1 MLAKRSSSHVVFCFL
16 LSVLLLSGT
25 VARSQQTLGTI
36 SGTVSDTSGALLADT
51 TVTAVEDQTK
61 LTRVAKTNAD
71 GGYQFVNLPI
81 GTYTI
86 TFTHDGFETQ
96 RNPSILVQ
104 ADRTVSLNA
113 TLKIGAISTSVTV
126 QETPLLNAVDTTNGY
141 VLDKSQIDAI
151 PLPTGSFTGLAILAP
166 GVNAEVSGGT
176 GANSGLGNSP
186 IWANGQRDTSNSFF
200 LNGVDSSNLFNGK
213 STSQV
218 TSSRVT
224 LNTGAGNPAAG
235 GVIQSSA
242 SVYLA
247 IGQALPTP
255 APETIQELRV
265 NTSMYDAQ
273 QGATSGAH
281 IDMSTISG
289 TNSYH
294 GTAYFHRGTDWLNAA
309 PFFFKQDEDIPE
321 DEKVPQLHRY
331 TAGGGVG
338 GPIVK
343 DKLFAYLAYQH
354 VHVGDQEIGI
364 SRFTVPNGLTDD
376 RSPAAL
382 ATIANCNFVAATPA
396 NPDPCNGYASANPSD
411 PNYVNPTTISPVA
424 LFLMQYK
431 LPNGQFMVPSA
442 TPGVAPT
449 FNTPDNVS
457 IPGTAYFSAD
467 QAVANLDWNAS
478 KKDTLA
484 LKYYYQHDPTIA
496 PFAYSN
502 VPGFAQHMDTGS
514 HVFSVNN
521 TTFLKDTLSVTSVLG
536 FMRAK
541 AYGQNQQLFSA
552 QDAGIN
558 TFGSTYFPGITI
570 IDPFGNTS
578 PNNPDGIYNP
588 LMNIGPGSETQA
600 PFTGMFQNRIMPSAN
615 AIWILGRHTVTF
627 GGSYAYTQL
636 NIRNERPGKGMIA
649 TANFAGFLQG
659 NLAYQNDDFT
669 TTTLMLGNAN
679 RYYRA
684 NQVGTYVQD
693 KFQILPNLSLTAGVR
708 YDWNGGLTEKYGR
721 IYNFDASLYSYNEAA
736 DQIQSNGFIIAG
748 NNSLFPTKGVSN
760 TTLTGRQWGIGP
772 RLGLAFAPKQNDNKV
787 VIRAGAGIYYDRGEL
802 FTYLSPGYA
811 AGEVTG
817 GPFGVT
823 QAPPFVSSIQCPGAP
838 SFISPCTGDIS
849 LSNPWGTTPGTPPTG
864 NPADISNYLPNAA
877 AITDGAPLFAV
888 GTYNRTNKL
897 PYSINYTLDFQWQ
910 PFNDLA
916 IDIGYIGNLG
926 RHQVIPVPF
935 NQAQIASPG
944 NVIHG
949 QEYSYGYTVQ
959 TTACDYYSC
968 SPANLPNGQPF
979 LSTYEGGN
987 IDLRVPYLGYSSES
1001 VTYRAAGVAAYN
1013 ALQTHVEKRL
1023 TRGLQVGFSYTY
1035 SHATD
1040 EQSALGLFYNG
1051 NNPLN
1056 LRDGYGSADFDR
1068 THVINF
1074 NYLYQFPKFVAGNSL
1089 RAKVANDWALQGIT
1103 VIQSGQPYSVIDY
1116 SGAVGSIFYGTSN
1129 GITNPVVPLAP
1140 GCDAHRAYTGTS
1152 GAFGKPALNASCFTL
1167 PLMQPGDMGGAV
1179 PADDYFETNFTT
1191 GQRNIFRQA
1200 YQRRADISLVKSVN
1214 ITETVHARYSFDV
1227 FNVTNTT
1234 SFDIPSDNVTQNE
1247 GFNDFPVLG
1256 TTPAPSPASCAAGNP
1271 PSGTFFNC
1279 PTGLGYT
1286 RGAIGS
1292 PRQIQMSLQVVF

>member
-1 MLAKRSSSHVVFCFL
+1 MFAKKSSPYFVFCFL
-16 LSVLLLSGT
+16 LSILLVSRHT
-25 VARSQQTLGTI
+25 AWSQQTLGAI
-36 SGTVSDTSGALLADT
+36 SGTVSDTSGALLGDAS
-51 TVTAVEDQTK
+51 VAAVDDQTK
-61 LTRVAKTNAD
+61 LTRVVKTNAD
-71 GGYQFVNLPI
+71 GGYQLVNLPI

-86 TFTHDGFETQ
+86 TFKHDGFDTQ
-96 RNPSILVQ
+96 NIPSILVQ
-104 ADRTVSLNA
+104 ADRTASLNA
-113 TLKIGAISTSVTV
+113 ALKVGATSTSVTV
-126 QETPLLNAVDTTNGY
+126 TETPLLNAVDTTNGY

-151 PLPTGSFTGLAILAP
+151 PLPTGSFTGLAILSP
-166 GVNAEVSGGT
+166 GVNAELSGGT
-176 GANSGLGNSP
+176 GANSGLGNAP
-186 IWANGQRDTSNSFF
+186 IWANGQRDTSNSFL
-200 LNGVDSSNLFNGK
+200 LNGVDASNLFNGK

-218 TSSRVT
+218 ASSRVT
-224 LNTGAGNPAAG
+224 LDTGSGNPGAG
-235 GVIQSSA
+235 GVLQTSA

-255 APETIQELRV
+255 APETIQEVRV

-273 QGATSGAH
+273 QGSTSGAH
-281 IDMSTISG
+281 IDMSTVSG
-289 TNSYH
+289 TNFYH

-309 PFFFKQDEDIPE
+309 PFFFKQDGDIPAN
-321 DEKVPQLHRY
+321 EKVPQLHRY

-354 VHVGDQEIGI
+354 VHVADQEIGI
-364 SRFTVPNGLTDD
+364 SRFTVPSGLTDD

-382 ATIANCNFVAATPA
+382 ANIANCNFVAATPA
-396 NPDPCNGYASANPSD
+396 NPNPCNGYAFANPNDANYVD
-411 PNYVNPTTISPVA
+411 PNAISPVA

-431 LPNGQFMVPSA
+431 LPNGQFLVPSA
-442 TPGVAPT
+442 APGVIPT
-449 FNTPDNVS
+449 FNTPDNAS
-457 IPGTAYFSAD
+457 IPGTAFFIAD
-467 QAVANLDWNAS
+467 QAVANLDWNATT
-478 KKDTLA
+478 KDTLA
-484 LKYYYQHDPTIA
+484 LKYYYQHDPTTA
-496 PFAYSN
+496 PYAYSN
-502 VPGFAQHMDTGS
+502 TPGFTQHLDTGS

-521 TTFLKDTLSVTSVLG
+521 TLFLKPNLSVTAVLG
-536 FMRAK
+536 FLREK
-541 AYGQNQQLFSA
+541 AYGYNDQIFTA

-558 TFGSTYFPGITI
+558 TFGSSYFPGITI
-570 IDPFGNTS
+570 VDPYGNDS
-578 PNNPDGIYNP
+578 PNNTTGIFNP
-588 LMNIGPGSETQA
+588 LMNIGPGSETQG

-615 AIWILGRHTVTF
+615 AIWILGKHTVTF

-636 NIRNERPGKGMIA
+636 NVRNDRPGKGMIA
-649 TANFAGFLQG
+649 SANFAGFLQG
-659 NLAYQNDDFT
+659 NIAFQNDDFT
-669 TTTLMLGNAN
+669 TTSLMLGDAN

-684 NQVGTYVQD
+684 NQTGAYVQD

-721 IYNFDASLYSYNEAA
+721 IYNFDPSLYSYDSAN

-748 NNSLFPTKGVSN
+748 NNKLFPSRGVSD

-772 RLGLAFAPKQNDNKV
+772 RLGLAFSPKQNDNKV

-802 FTYLSPGYA
+802 FSYLSPGYA

-817 GPFGVT
+817 GVFGVT
-823 QAPPFVSSIQCPGAP
+823 QAPPFVSTIQCPGAP
-838 SFISPCTGDIS
+838 SFISPCSGDIS

-864 NPADISNYLPNAA
+864 NPADITNYLPNAA
-877 AITDGAPLFAV
+877 AIANGASLFAI
-888 GTYNRTNKL
+888 GTYNRANKL

-910 PFNDLA
+910 PRNDVA

-935 NQAQIASPG
+935 NQAQIASPS
-944 NVIHG
+944 NVING
-949 QEYSYGYTVQ
+949 QQYSYGYSVQ

-968 SPANLPNGQPF
+968 SPATLPNGQPF

-987 IDLRVPYLGYSSES
+987 IDLRVPYIGYSSES
-1001 VTYRAAGVAAYN
+1001 VTYKAAGISAYN

-1023 TRGLQVGFSYTY
+1023 TGGLQVGFSYTY

-1074 NYLYQFPKFVAGNSL
+1074 NYLYQLPRFLKGNSWKSK
-1089 RAKVANDWALQGIT
+1089 AANGWALQGIT

-1152 GAFGKPALNASCFTL
+1152 GAFGTPALNAACFTL
-1167 PLMQPGDMGGAV
+1167 PLLHAGDLGGAV
-1179 PADDYFETNFTT
+1179 PAGDDFETNFTN

-1200 YQRRADISLVKSVN
+1200 YQRRADMSLVKSVN
-1214 ITETVHARYSFDV
+1214 ITEKVYARYTFDV

-1234 SFDIPSDNVTQNE
+1234 SFDIPGDNVSQNA

-1256 TTPAPSPASCAAGNP
+1256 TPPAPSPASCAAGNA
-1271 PSGTFFNC
+1271 PSNTFFNC
-1279 PTGLGYT
+1279 PTGLGFT
-1286 RGAIGS
+1286 SRTIGS
-1292 PRQIQMSLQVVF
+1292 PRQIQMSLQVSF